1 MNEYEYE
8 PVPGL
13 PEELPPGESIVWQGT
28 PDWRAL
34 AIRAFHVRKVFCYFA
49 LLLAWFLVAQWGEGI
64 SNAGM
69 MTGALW
75 TLLLGAAALVILG
88 LLAWANARSTVYTLT
103 SERLV
108 LRFGVAL
115 PMMINLPLEK
125 LEAAN
130 LVTYG
135 NAGIGDIAL
144 TLEEGQR
151 ISYAAIWPHARPW
164 HISRVQPMLRSLPDA
179 ATVAT
184 LLAQQVAAAAGNSN
198 NVNIAIATADRSD
211 SANAHDH
218 IGDFNDAAL
227 SG

>member
-8 PVPGL
+8 PIPGL
-13 PEELPPGESIVWQGT
+13 PEELPPGESIVWQGK

-34 AIRAFHVRKVFCYFA
+34 AVRAFHVRKVFCYFA
-49 LLLAWFLVAQWGEGI
+49 LLLAWFLATQWGEGI

-69 MTGALW
+69 MTGAVW
-75 TLLLGAAALVILG
+75 TLLLGTAAMVILG

-103 SERLV
+103 NERLV

-135 NAGIGDIAL
+135 NAGLGDIAL

-164 HISRVQPMLRSLPDA
+164 HISRVQPMLRGLPDA
-179 ATVAT
+179 ASVAAQ
-184 LLAQQVAAAAGNSN
+184 LAEQVAAGSSTA
-198 NVNIAIATADRSD
+198 VDIAIATPDRTRSTP
-211 SANAHDH
+211 APGHVGN
-218 IGDFNDAAL
+218 FNDAAL